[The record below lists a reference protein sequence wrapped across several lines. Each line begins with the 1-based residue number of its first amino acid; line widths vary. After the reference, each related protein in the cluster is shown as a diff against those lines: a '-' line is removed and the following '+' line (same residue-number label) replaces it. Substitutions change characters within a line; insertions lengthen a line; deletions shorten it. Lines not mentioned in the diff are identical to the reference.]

1 MGNKETSDCRS
12 LETLIAEVRE
22 HLDCLGYSTEAR
34 RHFDIVWRN
43 LAAFAASTGTERM
56 SGDLA
61 EAFLNHRGV
70 GAAGLNSPSASWQR
84 HLQAAV
90 RILQEF
96 QLHGCFQR
104 RRSVSRMKLS
114 EELATILAEYE
125 RFCVEELRIRP
136 RTMRGRRRNIF
147 RFLIYL
153 ASNGKTDMLLN
164 VNYIHDGEM

>member
-1 MGNKETSDCRS
+1 MGNKETSDGRS

-34 RHFDIVWRN
+34 RHFDITWRN
-43 LAAFAASTGTERM
+43 LTAFAASTGTERM

-84 HLQAAV
+84 HLRAAV

-104 RRSVSRMKLS
+104 RRSASRMKLS
-114 EELATILAEYE
+114 EELAPVLAEYE

-136 RTMRGRRRNIF
+136 RTMR
-147 RFLIYL
+147 
-153 ASNGKTDMLLN
+153 
-164 VNYIHDGEM
+164 